1 MEEHVEDDS
10 IDFEDSKVQWEAIK
24 MSKKRMEE
32 VTNKLSP
39 SKGYMQTNIDNEQ
52 PIFLYI
58 PPERRKKGQ
67 PLIEEYTQQV
77 HPPSKEFSHITFQD
91 LKEKMIVP
99 VAHLEPSKGN
109 TQVGYD
115 FSNPAKLGELRDE
128 VTGEKIHEL
137 TKSQMQLRKQGYHV
151 ATPRFG
157 LGFNLSEPL
166 RISSKK
172 GKEIASSHHTS
183 IEKTRES
190 KEGKTP

>member
-1 MEEHVEDDS
+1 M
-10 IDFEDSKVQWEAIK
+10 
-24 MSKKRMEE
+24 
-32 VTNKLSP
+32 T
-39 SKGYMQTNIDNEQ
+39 
-52 PIFLYI
+52 
-58 PPERRKKGQ
+58 
-67 PLIEEYTQQV
+67 
-77 HPPSKEFSHITFQD
+77 
-91 LKEKMIVP
+91 VP

-109 TQVGYD
+109 TQVGKIKGNFDQKVFTLFKKSGYD

-172 GKEIASSHHTS
+172 GKEIDSSHHTS

-190 KEGKTP
+190 KEEHHDGLWCLNALED